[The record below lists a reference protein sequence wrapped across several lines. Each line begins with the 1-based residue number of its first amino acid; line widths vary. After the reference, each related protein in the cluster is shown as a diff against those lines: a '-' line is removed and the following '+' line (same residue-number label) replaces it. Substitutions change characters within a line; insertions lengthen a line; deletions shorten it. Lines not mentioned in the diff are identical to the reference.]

1 MGTEKGRSKETRLLR
16 GVGKAILACQ
26 DAGRASKTRVCGYT
40 FVPLCVSGCVCMP
53 VSVSCVS
60 IYVFVCTHIRVRVS
74 VYMRL
79 YVCGCLCPFRSVP
92 SVFWE
97 QAWKLGLGTR
107 QGGGGGR
114 IGKQVLWCMQWE
126 RPTGRKRAIWVGLG
140 NKMARSQGGCREIWE
155 AV

>member
-60 IYVFVCTHIRVRVS
+60 IYVFVCTHIRVRVC
-74 VYMRL
+74 V
-79 YVCGCLCPFRSVP
+79 PFAQFHQFSGSKHGSWV
-92 SVFWE
+92 WE
-97 QAWKLGLGTR
+97 
-107 QGGGGGR
+107 
-114 IGKQVLWCMQWE
+114 
-126 RPTGRKRAIWVGLG
+126 PD
-140 NKMARSQGGCREIWE
+140 REVE
-155 AV
+155 VDV